1 MSRASVL
8 SVSTRLRIRGREEDK
23 AVSPSIAARPAR
35 PSEAVPETIEELWAL
50 YKAQGDRPNR
60 DRIILHYAPLVKY
73 VAGRVGSGLPHSVD
87 QGDLVSYGVIGLI
100 DAIEKFEPERAVKF
114 ETYAMTRI
122 RGAIIDELRALD
134 WVPRSVRAKAR
145 AADRAFAK
153 LEHDLARAP
162 SDDEL
167 AAELG
172 IAPRE
177 LSDLFRQTSVAAVL
191 QLDESL
197 YSREDRG
204 ELTLGDSLADRG
216 QSPAALLESAETKEV
231 LTHAIAGLGDRER
244 TVLTLY
250 YYEGLNLAEIGS
262 VLGVTESRACQ
273 IHTKAVLQLRRR
285 LRPFLSETG

>member
-1 MSRASVL
+1 M
-8 SVSTRLRIRGREEDK
+8 
-23 AVSPSIAARPAR
+23 VSPSTAARPAR
-35 PSEAVPETIEELWAL
+35 PSEVVPETIDELWAL

-122 RGAIIDELRALD
+122 RGAILDELRALD

-162 SDDEL
+162 SDEEL

-197 YSREDRG
+197 YAREERG

-216 QSPAALLESAETKEV
+216 QSPAAVVESAETKEV
-231 LTHAIAGLGDRER
+231 LIHAIAGLGDRER